1 MKRYCALLRG
11 INVGG
16 NNIIKM
22 TALKA
27 SFEKMGFDDVRTY
40 IQSGNVLFKTTGSPA
55 ALEEKIEKALSKEF
69 SYKSR
74 VVVLS
79 HEILAQTIAGAPKGF
94 GTKPLKY
101 RYDVLFLKKP
111 LTPAQAMK
119 AVELREG
126 VDEAAAGKHALYFKR
141 LVAKATQSK
150 LLKLVMKPEYQYMTI
165 RNWNTTTKL
174 SALV

>member
-1 MKRYCALLRG
+1 MRHYCALLRG

-27 SFEKMGFDDVRTY
+27 SFEKMGFEEVRTY
-40 IQSGNVLFKTTGSPA
+40 IQSGNVLFRATGSPA

-79 HEILAQTIAGAPKGF
+79 HEMLAKTISGAPKGF
-94 GTKPLKY
+94 GKEPLKY

-111 LTPAQAMK
+111 LTPAKAMK

-126 VDEAAAGKHALYFKR
+126 VDEVAAGKHALYFKR
-141 LVAKATQSK
+141 LIAKVTSSK
-150 LLKLVMKPEYQYMTI
+150 ISKLVMKPEYQYLTI

-174 SALV
+174 AALV